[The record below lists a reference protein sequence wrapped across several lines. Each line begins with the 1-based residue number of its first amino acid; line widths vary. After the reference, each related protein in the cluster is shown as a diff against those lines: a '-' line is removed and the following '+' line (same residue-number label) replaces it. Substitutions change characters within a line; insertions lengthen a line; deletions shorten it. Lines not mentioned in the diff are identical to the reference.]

1 MGVEILLLGLLVV
14 AALIIAGAVRS
25 NRKKNSS
32 RISFRES
39 MDLTDLPVITFQ
51 CADRKLNF
59 LLDTGS
65 TLSYINKSVVE
76 GLPHEKTGTASEMV
90 GIEGNRIVT
99 ECCWLTV
106 SYRNQKFHEEFS
118 AADLDKAFNAV
129 KQETGVQI
137 HGILGSRFFEKY
149 QYVLDFK
156 ELAAYIK

>member
-1 MGVEILLLGLLVV
+1 M
-14 AALIIAGAVRS
+14 
-25 NRKKNSS
+25 
-32 RISFRES
+32 
-39 MDLTDLPVITFQ
+39 
-51 CADRKLNF
+51 
-59 LLDTGS
+59 
-65 TLSYINKSVVE
+65 
-76 GLPHEKTGTASEMV
+76 
-90 GIEGNRIVT
+90 

-118 AADLDKAFNAV
+118 AADLNKAFNAV

>member
-1 MGVEILLLGLLVV
+1 MSVEILLLGLIVV
-14 AALIIAGAVRS
+14 AILIIAGAVRS
-25 NRKKNSS
+25 NRKKNNS

-39 MDLTDLPVITFQ
+39 MDLTDLPVITFT

-65 TLSYINKSVVE
+65 TLSYINKSVVSA
-76 GLPHEKTGTASEMV
+76 LPHEKSETTTQMV
-90 GIEGNRIVT
+90 GIEGNRIDA
-99 ECCWLTV
+99 ECCHLIV

>member
-1 MGVEILLLGLLVV
+1 MSVEILLLGLIVV
-14 AALIIAGAVRS
+14 AILIIVGAVRS
-25 NRKKNSS
+25 NRKKNNS

-39 MDLTDLPVITFQ
+39 MDLTDLPVITFT

-65 TLSYINKSVVE
+65 TLSCINKSVISA
-76 GLPHEKTGTASEMV
+76 LPHEKSRTTTPMV
-90 GIEGNRIVT
+90 GIEGNRIDV
-99 ECCWLTV
+99 ECCYLTV
-106 SYRNQKFHEEFS
+106 SYRNQKFNEEFS